1 MGQAPVLKSHKS
13 QLCFTNKFIL
23 TFPFIIF
30 SYLLKCIIDN
40 LTADQY
46 IPKNFIQLDFS
57 EIGFYNLCCIHDTEC
72 MIEILKGHE
81 IHRIKE

>member
-46 IPKNFIQLDFS
+46 IPKNFYPAGLFRDR
-57 EIGFYNLCCIHDTEC
+57 
-72 MIEILKGHE
+72 ILQSLLHS
-81 IHRIKE
+81 